1 MNAIGKMHDARFPN
15 MPILSHIVWHIPP
28 LVIIIALEIT
38 AVGVSKVRQTFSN
51 IFAIM
56 VI

>member
-1 MNAIGKMHDARFPN
+1 MNAIGKMHDVRFPN
-15 MPILSHIVWHIPP
+15 MPILSHIVWYIPP

>member
-1 MNAIGKMHDARFPN
+1 

-38 AVGVSKVRQTFSN
+38 AVGVSKVGQTFSN